1 MKINDI
7 AEIITPKVTEKDSTI
22 NKQKVILSAGLKE
35 NNDTLVETVNDNV
48 LFDTSVYKDDI
59 IVKRVS
65 PQYVN
70 LIDRPEDKVYYGNNL
85 MIIRL
90 KNKMYHPSYIAYV
103 IEKKIP
109 ILEIMSNSGTRF
121 YSINKKMLEN
131 IIVPEEEYS
140 RQVSI
145 GKLWDSLNK
154 RAKIINLL
162 QDKNDLIKK
171 MIYEKI

>member
-140 RQVSI
+140 RQVYI

>member
-90 KNKMYHPSYIAYV
+90 KNKMYHPSYIAYM